1 MSEQERMI
9 RAARLAGATGDELD
23 AIATIDSGD
32 NKVRYWDRDWR
43 LIGVNEI
50 ISSILDDP
58 AHPLA
63 ITTRLWMLGDNPDWH
78 RRPRMKHRAR
88 RRRLGYTRTGRRR

>member
-1 MSEQERMI
+1 MTEHDRVI
-9 RAARLAGATGDELD
+9 RAARLAGAAGDEINT
-23 AIATIDSGD
+23 IATIDRGD

-63 ITTRLWMLGDNPDWH
+63 ITVHQWLLPDAPWH
-78 RRPRMKHRAR
+78 RRPHMKHRAR